1 MEWFVFW
8 LIVNCIVGYLIGKPK
23 NDVGTAITVS
33 ILLGPIGWLIAALSK
48 GNLRKCP
55 NCAEFVKP
63 EAKICHH
70 CRSEL
75 PKPPTSQP
83 HPPTSQPQTFLP
95 KSKREGIALVVFF
108 AAIFIGVLVV
118 IFWAY
123 SQNKATT
130 KARDALV
137 RENARADTYLRVL
150 KLSPSPSA
158 PAPRVTSSLPV
169 ATPTVAPPAA
179 DPESVTLVTAVNIPV
194 GNYGFSTLQAGTHV
208 KFISRNG
215 ENVRIRYMDADY
227 DIPISATTEQ
237 QAPVK

>member
-8 LIVNCIVGYLIGKPK
+8 FIINCIVGYLIGKPK

-33 ILLGPIGWLIAALSK
+33 ILLGPIGWLIAALSR

-55 NCAEFVKP
+55 NCAEFVNP
-63 EAKICHH
+63 EAKICRH

-75 PKPPTSQP
+75 PKPPASQP
-83 HPPTSQPQTFLP
+83 HPPVSQPQTSLP
-95 KSKREGIALVVFF
+95 KSKREGIAPLVFF
-108 AAIFIGVLVV
+108 AAIFIGALVV
-118 IFWAY
+118 ILWVY
-123 SQNKATT
+123 SQNEATT

-137 RENARADTYLRVL
+137 KEIARTDTYLRL
-150 KLSPSPSA
+150 SKPSPSPS
-158 PAPRVTSSLPV
+158 PAFVRTTTSLPV
-169 ATPTVAPPAA
+169 ATPTVAPRAA
-179 DPESVTLVTAVNIPV
+179 DPKFVTLSATVNIPV
-194 GNYGFSTLQAGTHV
+194 GNYGFSTLHAGTHV

-237 QAPVK
+237 